1 MASIADLLGI
11 TWDSTDNGDTEPSAQ
26 AVTYILSWHARQQ
39 CLAKGITEA
48 DVLAAANTPAHT
60 YPNGRY
66 PGQWRH
72 ILGEVC
78 AVVDPVKGHVITIY
92 ANVVETDL
100 RADQRTGDNA
110 ADALAY
116 DRTRRT
122 A

>member
-11 TWDSTDNGDTEPSAQ
+11 TWDTQAPAEGHESA
-26 AVTYILSWHARQQ
+26 AVTYTLSWHARQQ
-39 CLAKGITEA
+39 CTTKGIAEA

-72 ILGEVC
+72 ILGDVC
-78 AVVDPVKGHVITIY
+78 AVVDPAKGQVITIY
-92 ANVVETDL
+92 ANVTETDL

-116 DRTRRT
+116 ERRRT

>member
-11 TWDSTDNGDTEPSAQ
+11 AWDTPAEDTGTAVQ
-26 AVTYILSWHARQQ
+26 ATSYTLSWHARQQ
-39 CLAKGITEA
+39 CASKGISEA
-48 DVLAAANTPAHT
+48 AVLAAANSPAHT

-72 ILGEVC
+72 VLGDVC
-78 AVVDPVKGHVITIY
+78 AVVDPAKAQVITIY
-92 ANVVETDL
+92 ANVTETDL
-100 RADQRTGDNA
+100 REDQRTGDNA

-116 DRTRRT
+116 ERTRRT